1 MNYCQAKGEA
11 EAELARLN
19 RLGIIDAVMTDDVD
33 ALIFGARDCYKEV
46 SPLLSLHLG
55 VYDTSSRSQSLNL
68 SGNKSYPAINREGKQ
83 SHHHVNIYA
92 ADAIKKETGL
102 TTGGMILFALLAGGD
117 YDDVRLY
124 NPTFLI
130 HFLKP
135 MQGV

>member
-1 MNYCQAKGEA
+1 M
-11 EAELARLN
+11 
-19 RLGIIDAVMTDDVD
+19 
-33 ALIFGARDCYKEV
+33 
-46 SPLLSLHLG
+46 SHLLSLHLG
-55 VYDTSSRSQSLNL
+55 VFDTSSRSQSLNL

-130 HFLKP
+130 HFVKP
-135 MQGV
+135 MQGVNQCGPALSHGLA